1 MLFSKVKI
9 PFLFIILFF
18 SLLGITFST
27 TACSHKKDT
36 IDNEEA
42 GYLYN
47 SSLTLI
53 SELTSE
59 ISRANDSLSV
69 DSLFNLF
76 EKRLT
81 NLNFTVAPETDLKLT
96 EQEND
101 SIFIL
106 INKLI
111 ETKREKLCD
120 LSKVDTIPLPD

>member
-1 MLFSKVKI
+1 MLFSKVKS

-18 SLLGITFST
+18 SLLGIAFST
-27 TACSHKKDT
+27 TACSPKKDA

-42 GYLYN
+42 GFLYN

-53 SELTSE
+53 SEITSE

-81 NLNFTVAPETDLKLT
+81 NLNFAVAPETDLKLT

-111 ETKREKLCD
+111 ETKREKLRD